1 MEYCELGSVSDL
13 IKSTNIQLS
22 EAHIASLLKCVLLG
36 LKYMHNAKKIHRD
49 VKAANILLNTEGSVK
64 LADFG
69 VSAEL
74 IHTLGYSE
82 SFIGTPFWMSPEV
95 LILFVIIFVLTHI
108 RGF

>member
-1 MEYCELGSVSDL
+1 
-13 IKSTNIQLS
+13 
-22 EAHIASLLKCVLLG
+22 
-36 LKYMHNAKKIHRD
+36 MHNAKKIHRD
-49 VKAANILLNTEGSVK
+49 VKAANILLTMEGSVK

-95 LILFVIIFVLTHI
+95 FKYYLVCRNQQRDFN
-108 RGF
+108 